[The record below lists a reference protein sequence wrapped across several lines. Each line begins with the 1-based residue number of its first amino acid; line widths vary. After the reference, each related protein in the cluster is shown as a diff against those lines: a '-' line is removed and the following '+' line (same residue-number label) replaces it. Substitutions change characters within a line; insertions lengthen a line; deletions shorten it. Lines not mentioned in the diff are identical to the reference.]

1 MDSNKDGEVS
11 PEEIYDIKYEDI
23 GRLLTY
29 IDDYQEEDSEDDSAD
44 GTKEQESQSEDNNN
58 QEMSDTESQKDRQHT
73 EL

>member
-11 PEEIYDIKYEDI
+11 PEEIYDIKYDDI

-44 GTKEQESQSEDNNN
+44 GTKEHESQSEDNNN
-58 QEMSDTESQKDRQHT
+58 QEMSDTESPKDRQHT

>member
-11 PEEIYDIKYEDI
+11 PEEIYDIKYDDI

-44 GTKEQESQSEDNNN
+44 GTKEHKSQSEDNNN
-58 QEMSDTESQKDRQHT
+58 QEMSDTESPKDRQHT